1 MASSSKGRGKGCLP
15 QSDSSSTSAAAP
27 ATEKAPGKKKKTVRM
42 SREQIDSYL
51 SWERTP
57 PLLPMEGPR
66 RFIEK
71 FSQDML
77 DRMSKDTLEGLA
89 AFDLYKINQTFAEIN
104 KLDDDLAAEV
114 EDVR

>member
-1 MASSSKGRGKGCLP
+1 
-15 QSDSSSTSAAAP
+15 
-27 ATEKAPGKKKKTVRM
+27 
-42 SREQIDSYL
+42 
-51 SWERTP
+51 
-57 PLLPMEGPR
+57 MEGPR

-114 EDVR
+114 EDVRRQYEQKGYVEYEDTDDDEKEGGSPPAPAPVYYPAPGRRRRRPGVVARKSGGTKRLN